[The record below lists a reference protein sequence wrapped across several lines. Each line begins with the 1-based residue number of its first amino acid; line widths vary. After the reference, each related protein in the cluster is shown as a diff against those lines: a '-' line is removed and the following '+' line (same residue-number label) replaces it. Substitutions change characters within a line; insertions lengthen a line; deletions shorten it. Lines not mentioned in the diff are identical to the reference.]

1 MLADASM
8 GKFVLKVLL
17 FIINSSLK
25 FEYMAMRP

>member
-17 FIINSSLK
+17 FIITPLDNMGAL
-25 FEYMAMRP
+25 P

>member
-17 FIINSSLK
+17 FIITPLNNMGAL
-25 FEYMAMRP
+25 P